1 MLTAGVG
8 QYSNAPQNKR
18 LLWYVLA
25 ESFVTCE
32 LAACLC
38 QCIASM
44 AEIAFP
50 YITNLTWFWSGK
62 VAHVLAS
69 AQLG

>member
-8 QYSNAPQNKR
+8 QYSNAPQNKQ